1 MATYLMPKIADST
14 DDYVIVSIEVVV
26 GDSVSD
32 ADIVLVVETDKVDV
46 EIQARFSGV
55 VTTLLLEDG
64 AEVSVGDPV
73 LEYREAA

>member
-1 MATYLMPKIADST
+1 MPKIADST

-46 EIQARFSGV
+46 EIQARFNGV